1 MWIPLIAENW
11 KCRSKIIFK
20 YVNSAWDPILKKNLL
35 KFVLAGPIT
44 SAQDPHKKTQSR
56 KSLVFSAIQ
65 TYTKCAFAFSF
76 LLLFL
81 MHAFQLSGDN
91 MHCSMGPVHFSRDPQ
106 VPYSEKIKKKKK
118 IGPIA
123 LFTHLKIILLQ
134 CFQF

>member
-91 MHCSMGPVHFSRDPQ
+91 MHCSMHGTHKYLIQ
-106 VPYSEKIKKKKK
+106 KKKKKK